1 VDDNGAGH
9 KEAGYV
15 IDLRRKTVLWG
26 VAALAVLT
34 GTGCVTKRQFRDNVS
49 ATDTRISGV
58 EDSVEANERR
68 VDDLRKETD
77 ARIGEVRGQADRA
90 YQTGSQALTK
100 AEEAE
105 KAARGKIL
113 WTVTLSDDK
122 VRFGHNMAELSPEA
136 GAALDELAAQV
147 KSYGKAVYLEIEG
160 HTDNTG
166 PEEYN
171 FQLGEERAN
180 AVRAYLNQ
188 KGGLPLHAMST
199 ISLGE
204 MQPVTENSTREGRA
218 QNRRV
223 VVKVLE

>member
-1 VDDNGAGH
+1 MG
-9 KEAGYV
+9 
-15 IDLRRKTVLWG
+15 LRRHSLVLG
-26 VAALAVLT
+26 VAALAVLM

-77 ARIGEVRGQADRA
+77 GKIGEVRDQADRA
-90 YQTGSQALTK
+90 YQTGSQAMTK

-122 VRFGHNMAELSPEA
+122 VKFAHNRYELSPDA
-136 GAALDELAAQV
+136 ASALDELANQV
-147 KSYGKAVYLEIEG
+147 KGYGKAVYLEIEG
-160 HTDNTG
+160 HTDSTG
-166 PEEYN
+166 SEDYN
-171 FQLGEERAN
+171 LVLGGERAD
-180 AVRAYLNQ
+180 AVRTYLNQ
-188 KGGLPLHAMST
+188 KGGIPLHAMNT
-199 ISLGE
+199 ISMGE
-204 MQPVTENSTREGRA
+204 SQPVTENSTSAGRS

>member
-1 VDDNGAGH
+1 
-9 KEAGYV
+9 V
-15 IDLRRKTVLWG
+15 IDLRRKTVLLG

-68 VDDLRKETD
+68 VDDLRKDTD

-90 YQTGSQALTK
+90 YQTGTQALTK

-136 GAALDELAAQV
+136 TSALDELASQV
-147 KSYGKAVYLEIEG
+147 KAYGKAVYLEIEG
-160 HTDNTG
+160 HTDNSG

-171 FQLGEERAN
+171 YQLGEERAN
-180 AVRAYLNQ
+180 AVRSYLNM

-204 MQPVTENSTREGRA
+204 TQPVTENSTREGRA

>member
-1 VDDNGAGH
+1 
-9 KEAGYV
+9 V
-15 IDLRRKTVLWG
+15 IDLRKQTVLLG
-26 VAALAVLT
+26 VVALAVA
-34 GTGCVTKRQFRDNVS
+34 GSTGCVTKRQFRDNVS

-68 VDDLRKETD
+68 VEDLRKDTD
-77 ARIGEVRGQADRA
+77 GKIGEVRGQADRA
-90 YQTGSQALTK
+90 YQTGTQALTK

-122 VRFGHNMAELSPEA
+122 VHFAHNRAELTPEA
-136 GAALDELAAQV
+136 ESALDQLAAQV
-147 KSYGKAVYLEIEG
+147 KQYGKAVYLEIEG

-166 PEEYN
+166 SSEYN
-171 FQLGEERAN
+171 YQLGEERAD
-180 AVRAYLNQ
+180 AVRTYLNL

-204 MQPVTENSTREGRA
+204 TQPVTENSTRDGRS

>member
-1 VDDNGAGH
+1 MG
-9 KEAGYV
+9 
-15 IDLRRKTVLWG
+15 LRRHSLVLG
-26 VAALAVLT
+26 VAALAVLA

-77 ARIGEVRGQADRA
+77 GKIVEVRDQADRA
-90 YQTGSQALTK
+90 YQTGSQAMTK

-113 WTVTLSDDK
+113 WSVTLSDDK
-122 VRFGHNMAELSPEA
+122 VKFAHNRYELSPEA
-136 GAALDELAAQV
+136 ASALDELANQV
-147 KSYGKAVYLEIEG
+147 KGYGKAVYLEIEG
-160 HTDNTG
+160 HTDSTG
-166 PEEYN
+166 SEDYN
-171 FQLGEERAN
+171 LVLGGERAD
-180 AVRAYLNQ
+180 AVRNYLNQ
-188 KGGLPLHAMST
+188 KGGIPLHAMNT
-199 ISLGE
+199 ISMGE
-204 MQPVTENSTREGRA
+204 SQPVTENSTSAGRS